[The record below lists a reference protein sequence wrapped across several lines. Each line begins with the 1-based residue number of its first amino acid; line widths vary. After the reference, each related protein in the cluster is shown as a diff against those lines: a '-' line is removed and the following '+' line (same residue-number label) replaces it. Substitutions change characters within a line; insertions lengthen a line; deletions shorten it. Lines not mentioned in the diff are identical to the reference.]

1 MTGRNAPAP
10 GPSRATPSRRRGSIR
25 AVLGPTNTGKTFLAV
40 ERMLGHASGMIG
52 FPLRLLAREN
62 YDRIVDRA
70 GRASVALITGEEKI
84 IPPNPRFLVCTVEA
98 MPMDRDVD
106 FLAIDE
112 IQLCADPERGHI
124 FTDRLLH
131 ARGRHETMFLG
142 SDSMTEMIRLLVP
155 DAEIEGRERLS
166 TLSWAGEKKLSRLK
180 RRSAVV
186 AFSVDQ
192 VYELAEALR
201 QTRGGTAVVL
211 GALSPR
217 TRNAQVE
224 MYQAGEVDYLVAT
237 DAIGMGL
244 NMDVDHVAFA
254 QLRKF
259 DGARRRMLTAPEIGQ
274 IAGRAGRHMN
284 DGTFG
289 VTNNTKPPD
298 PEVLRRVEEH
308 DYPPVKQIYWRNR
321 ALDFASPKRL
331 YASLNEYSGR
341 DELVR
346 ARDADDQLVLAALMR
361 EAAVEQRTGSR
372 DRVQLLW
379 DVCQVPDFRKTMPE
393 HHATLVASLF
403 THLVDRDGRLPTDWV
418 AGHIERLDRT
428 DGDIDTLTARL
439 AHIRT
444 WTYITHRA
452 DWLDGAAD
460 WQMRTRQIE
469 DSLSDALHQ
478 RLTDRFV
485 DRRAAVIGRS
495 RGAEGAEMLS
505 AVNAKGQVIVEG
517 HVVGHM
523 EGLRFLPHE
532 AADRR
537 EAKALMAAAHRA
549 LTSDAPRRVQA
560 VEQSEDQAFGMTP
573 EGRITWQGR
582 EIARV
587 ERGDS
592 LLSPRCVLLSHS
604 LSESVLAER
613 VRLRA
618 QSFLDGYLRR
628 RLPALYTPAVSAAD
642 LDSPARGLLFQLREG
657 LGAMARRE
665 ARDNLKAMG
674 DDARAALTK
683 AGLRL
688 GRDWIYLSGI
698 LDVKAVRARAILWAA
713 ASGRPVPEIPNTTA
727 PSLPA
732 DRVPEQVWPLLG
744 YAPLGPIA
752 LRLDRW
758 EQLAAHLRNRK
769 KGARFEPD
777 AEFCARLGLAADDP
791 ALPGVLRA
799 LGFKQEA
806 TGDSPNAAF
815 VPVSRNRGAKRK
827 GHKKQQS
834 AKPSPAR
841 PNPDSP
847 FAVLQDLVVG
857 KKSAQSR

>member
-1 MTGRNAPAP
+1 MTGRNAPGP
-10 GPSRATPSRRRGSIR
+10 GTSRATRSRRSGSIR

-40 ERMLGHASGMIG
+40 ERMLGHATGMIG

-62 YDRIVDRA
+62 YDRIADKV

-98 MPMDRDVD
+98 MPMDRPVD

-131 ARGRHETMFLG
+131 ARGRQETMFLG
-142 SDSMTEMIRLLVP
+142 SDSMTEMIRLMVP
-155 DAEIEGRERLS
+155 DAIIEGRARLS
-166 TLSWAGEKKLSRLK
+166 TLSWAGAKKLSRLK

-259 DGARRRMLTAPEIGQ
+259 DGARRRLLTAPEIGQ

-289 VTNNTKPPD
+289 VTNNMNPPD
-298 PEVLRRVEEH
+298 PDVLRRVEEH
-308 DYPPVKQIYWRNR
+308 DFPPVKHLFWRNR
-321 ALDFASPKRL
+321 SLDFASPKRL

-341 DELVR
+341 EELVR
-346 ARDADDQLVLAALMR
+346 ARDADDQLVLAALIR
-361 EAAVEQRTGSR
+361 DDGVQQRAGSR

-393 HHATLVASLF
+393 HHATLVANLF
-403 THLVDRDGRLPTDWV
+403 THLVDQDGRLPVDWV

-452 DWLDGAAD
+452 DWLDNAGD

-485 DRRAAVIGRS
+485 DRRATVIGRS
-495 RGAEGAEMLS
+495 RGADGAEMLS

-523 EGLRFLPHE
+523 AGLQFLPHD

-549 LTSDAPRRVQA
+549 LASDAPLRVRS

-604 LSESVLAER
+604 LADSTLAER
-613 VRLRA
+613 VRMRA
-618 QSFLDGYLRR
+618 QAFLDGYLLR
-628 RLPALYTPAVSAAD
+628 RLRALYEPDVSAEA
-642 LDSPARGLLFQLREG
+642 LDSPGRGLLFQLREG
-657 LGAMARRE
+657 LGTLARRE
-665 ARDNLKAMG
+665 ARENLKAMG
-674 DDARAALTK
+674 DPARAALTK

-713 ASGRPVPEIPNTTA
+713 AAGQPVPEIPNTAA
-727 PSLPA
+727 PSLPV
-732 DRVPEQVWPLLG
+732 DRVQEEVWPLLG
-744 YAPLGPIA
+744 YRTLGPIA

-758 EQLAAHLRNRK
+758 EQLAAQIRNHK
-769 KGARFEPD
+769 KHAPFRPD
-777 AEFCARLGLAADDP
+777 SAFCARLGLAMDDP

-799 LGFKQEA
+799 LGFKPDGTADAE
-806 TGDSPNAAF
+806 TPVF

-827 GHKKQQS
+827 GHKKQKS
-834 AKPSPAR
+834 AKPPAAR

-847 FAVLQDLVVG
+847 FAVLQDLVVQ
-857 KKSAQSR
+857 KKSAQGR